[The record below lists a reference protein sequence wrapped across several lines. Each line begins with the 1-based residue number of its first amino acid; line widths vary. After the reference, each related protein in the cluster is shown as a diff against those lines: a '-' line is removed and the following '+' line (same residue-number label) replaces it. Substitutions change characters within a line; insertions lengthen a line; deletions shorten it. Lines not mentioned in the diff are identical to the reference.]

1 MLSVAKLLGKKET
14 CDGTTTQFE
23 EVDQEWDHLK
33 HTNSQAAL
41 LCSALLCS
49 ALLCSAL
56 PAKPLTPGLAG
67 DSPDGDAVALGIPS

>member
-49 ALLCSAL
+49 ALLCRLSL
-56 PAKPLTPGLAG
+56 
-67 DSPDGDAVALGIPS
+67 

>member
-1 MLSVAKLLGKKET
+1 MLASLHDATAACLIPSMLSVAKLLGKKET

-49 ALLCSAL
+49 ALLCRLSL
-56 PAKPLTPGLAG
+56 
-67 DSPDGDAVALGIPS
+67 

>member
-14 CDGTTTQFE
+14 CDGTTTQVE
-23 EVDQEWDHLK
+23 QVDQEWDHLR
-33 HTNSQAAL
+33 HTNSQA
-41 LCSALLCS
+41 
-49 ALLCSAL
+49 AL

>member
-33 HTNSQAAL
+33 HTNSQA
-41 LCSALLCS
+41 SLLCS

>member
-41 LCSALLCS
+41 LCSAL
-49 ALLCSAL
+49 